1 MGLLANLFFRAGG
14 AAAPEATRTRRPARW
29 RVEIDDYGFADLEI
43 TAADLNG
50 SGEAPGVQL
59 EFEHE
64 GSAGRQAIAFS
75 ARESELVSRALHQAA
90 QTILPH
96 ERLRARKQKWER
108 KVLPVDEAPTQV
120 NLQPTAATVDVT
132 PEEAVILSKL
142 IAHVPGLERIRDLL
156 EIPF

>member
-14 AAAPEATRTRRPARW
+14 AAAPEATRTRRPAQW

-75 ARESELVSRALHQAA
+75 AREAELVGRALHQAA
-90 QTILPH
+90 QTIQPH

-108 KVLPVDEAPTQV
+108 KVLPDEAPTQV
-120 NLQPTAATVDVT
+120 NLQPKAETIDIT
-132 PEEAVILSKL
+132 PEESVILSKL
-142 IAHVPGLERIRDLL
+142 IANVPGLERIAEKLD
-156 EIPF
+156 IPF